1 MTKEE
6 IIMAALLPQAKRAGL
21 ESAMTQEEECRGVV
35 SAAKA
40 RMLATREEQ
49 ELQVTHLEDS
59 RLKVTFHNE
68 CVRMR
73 LSMKKF
79 KELFPQD
86 YERIY
91 KDCSEPRPCRA
102 TARIVLKK
110 QQ

>member
-1 MTKEE
+1 MTKDE

-21 ESAMTQEEECRGVV
+21 ESAITKEEECRGVV
-35 SAAKA
+35 SAAKDQ
-40 RMLATREEQ
+40 MLATREEQ
-49 ELQVTHLEDS
+49 ELEITHLEDS
-59 RLKVTFHNE
+59 HLKVTFRNE

-73 LSMKKF
+73 FSMKKF

-91 KDCSEPRPCRA
+91 KECSVPRPCRA
-102 TARIVLKK
+102 TAKIVLKR